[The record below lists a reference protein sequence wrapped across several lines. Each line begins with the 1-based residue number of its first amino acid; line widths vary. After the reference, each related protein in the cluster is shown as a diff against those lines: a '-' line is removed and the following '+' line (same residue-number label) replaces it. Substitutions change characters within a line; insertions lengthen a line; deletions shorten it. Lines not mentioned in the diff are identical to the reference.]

1 MMKATMTA
9 LALLLASPALAE
21 VKPDFKQSQP
31 SAFAWAKS
39 GEKAAYS
46 TKAAG
51 GGKVLGGKISADGA
65 WPWQVALLVGGAPV
79 GPDAQ
84 FCGGTLILEEW
95 VLTAAHCVHIQDAQG
110 NWADLD
116 PRDIS
121 VMLGSNIIAA
131 GKGEL
136 IAVKAVFR
144 HPDYVGTGFD
154 FDIALLKLARAP
166 RLPHQIIQVPDAAFG
181 DQLDQPGVVTVVTGW
196 GLVEGG
202 GHPEALHETEIQM
215 LDRAV
220 CNQSLM
226 AARTDA
232 AAEGF
237 GYAAGILSLRDEDAY
252 QIWDELV
259 GRAPPPMSE
268 NMLCSGTFEGGKTAC
283 SGDSGGPLV
292 VPLEDGS
299 FIQAGIVSW
308 GLTAKSGEGCE
319 EKALFSAY
327 TKIAKFV
334 PWLDAVINEN
344 P

>member
-1 MMKATMTA
+1 MIKATVTA
-9 LALLLASPALAE
+9 LALLLAGPALAE
-21 VKPDFKQSQP
+21 VNPDFKPSQP

-39 GEKAAYS
+39 GAKAAYEA
-46 TKAAG
+46 KAAT
-51 GGKVLGGKISADGA
+51 GGKVLGGKVSADGA

-84 FCGGTLILEEW
+84 FCGGSLIMEDW
-95 VLTAAHCVHIQDAQG
+95 VLTAAHCVHMQDAQG
-110 NWADLD
+110 NWGDLD
-116 PRDIS
+116 PKDIS

-131 GKGEL
+131 GKGEV
-136 IAVKAVFR
+136 IAVKGVFR

-166 RLPHQIIQVPDAAFG
+166 RLPHEIIQVPDAAFG
-181 DQLDQPGVVTVVTGW
+181 DELDQPGVVTVVTGW

-215 LDRAV
+215 LDRGL

-226 AARTDA
+226 AARTEA

-292 VPLEDGS
+292 VPLEDGTY
-299 FIQAGIVSW
+299 IQAGIVSW

-327 TKIAKFV
+327 TKTAKFV
-334 PWLDAVINEN
+334 PWLDQVIGEN

>member
-1 MMKATMTA
+1 MMKAPMTA

-21 VKPDFKQSQP
+21 VKPDFTQSQP

-46 TKAAG
+46 AKAAG
-51 GGKVLGGKISADGA
+51 GGKVLGGKISAEGA
-65 WPWQVALLVGGAPV
+65 WPWQVALLVGGAAV

-84 FCGGTLILEEW
+84 FCGGTLILEQW
-95 VLTAAHCVHIQDAQG
+95 VLTAAHCVHMQDARG
-110 NWADLD
+110 NWGDLD
-116 PRDIS
+116 PREIS

-131 GKGEL
+131 GKGEV
-136 IAVKAVFR
+136 IAVKAVVR
-144 HPDYVGTGFD
+144 HPEYVGTGFD

-299 FIQAGIVSW
+299 YIQAGIVSW
-308 GLTAKSGEGCE
+308 GLTAKTGEGCE

-334 PWLDAVINEN
+334 PWLDGVINEN